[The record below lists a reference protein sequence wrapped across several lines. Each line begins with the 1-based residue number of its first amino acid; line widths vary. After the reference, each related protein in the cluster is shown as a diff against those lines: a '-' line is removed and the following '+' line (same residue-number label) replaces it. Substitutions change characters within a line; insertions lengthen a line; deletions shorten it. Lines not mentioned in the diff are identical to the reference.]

1 MIMRVVVLNFLCFH
15 DISIRCWICFDSA
28 ECFVETLRK
37 LICKAQRDKKED
49 PSSRGG
55 NSTKKI
61 LISANLSDEQWKSVV
76 LGGTKVYPISEC
88 EIQGEDTF
96 HILYHL
102 VTMKRPLDKIYLYQ

>member
-1 MIMRVVVLNFLCFH
+1 L
-15 DISIRCWICFDSA
+15 
-28 ECFVETLRK
+28 FVST
-37 LICKAQRDKKED
+37 
-49 PSSRGG
+49 

-88 EIQGEDTF
+88 EIQGEAFDPNNVGSAKENTIRSIVNRRGQKYLIHDTF